1 MSQTI
6 TRNDNNISLYVFDD
20 DKQITVEADRIV
32 IGDPEE
38 LIIADCNS
46 GNTTV
51 HTGVTAPDDW
61 AGWKYFFDGTDWT
74 LNPDWV
80 DPATLA

>member
-6 TRNDNNISLYVFDD
+6 TRNDNNISLYIFPDD
-20 DKQITVEADRIV
+20 EVITVEADRIV

-38 LIIADCNS
+38 LIIADGNS
-46 GNTTV
+46 SNTTV
-51 HTGVTAPDDW
+51 YAGVTAPDDW
-61 AGWKYFFDGTDWT
+61 SGWKYTFDGTDWT

-80 DPATLA
+80 DPATL

>member
-20 DKQITVEADRIV
+20 DEVITVEADRIA

-46 GNTTV
+46 SNTTV

-61 AGWKYFFDGTDWT
+61 SGWKYFFDGTDWT
-74 LNPDWV
+74 QNPDWV
-80 DPATLA
+80 DPATL